1 MSMRNAAH
9 PGKGILHDDIEP
21 LGVSVAEAARH
32 IGVSCEELNDV
43 VNGKAP
49 VSPEMSIRLYKAF
62 GASVSIRRRLQA
74 SYDLAQ
80 VFHSDHGIKV
90 KRLGNPLGEVGL
102 PTSSALHPGQVLL
115 HECLEPLGLTVAEA
129 AEHLGVSY
137 EELDDLVNCRASL
150 TPELIIRID
159 QAFGGHPQKWSALQ
173 ANYDVAKVAMERAHE
188 IKVRRLWRQ
197 DPDTHEPIL
206 LDTSGVEATTATA
219 DGENFV
225 K

>member
-1 MSMRNAAH
+1 MMKNPPH
-9 PGKGILHDDIEP
+9 PGESILYDDIEP
-21 LGVSVAEAARH
+21 LGIDVAQAAKH
-32 IGVSCEELNDV
+32 IGVNYEELAGV
-43 VNGKAP
+43 VVGQAP
-49 VSPEMSIRLYKAF
+49 VSPEISIRLYKAF
-62 GASVSIRRRLQA
+62 GAGVTTRHSLQLY
-74 SYDLAQ
+74 YDLAQ

-102 PTSSALHPGQVLL
+102 PTSSPLHPGQVLL
-115 HECLEPLGLTVAEA
+115 HECLEPMGLTVAEA

-137 EELDDLVNCRASL
+137 EELDDLVNCRTSL

-206 LDTSGVEATTATA
+206 LDTPAVEAVTA

-225 K
+225 Q

>member
-1 MSMRNAAH
+1 MMKDPPH
-9 PGKGILHDDIEP
+9 PGKSILHNDIEP
-21 LGVSVAEAARH
+21 LGLSIAQAAKH
-32 IGVSCEELNDV
+32 IGVHHDELADV
-43 VNGKAP
+43 IGGRAGI
-49 VSPEMSIRLYKAF
+49 SPEMSLRLYKAF
-62 GASVSIRRRLQA
+62 GADSATWWGLQLY
-74 SYDLAQ
+74 YDLAQ

-90 KRLGNPLGEVGL
+90 KRLGDPLGEFGL
-102 PTSSALHPGQVLL
+102 PVSDPLHPGQVLL

-129 AEHLGVSY
+129 AEHLGISY
-137 EELDDLVNCRASL
+137 DELDDLMNCRTSL

-173 ANYDVAKVAMERAHE
+173 ANYDVAKVAMERAHK

-206 LDTSGVEATTATA
+206 LDTSDVDATTATA

>member
-1 MSMRNAAH
+1 MMMKNPAH
-9 PGKGILHDDIEP
+9 PGEIILYDDIEP
-21 LGVSVAEAARH
+21 LGLSLVQTAEYL
-32 IGVSCEELNDV
+32 GVRYAELDDI
-43 VNGKAP
+43 VNCRAS
-49 VSPEMSIRLYKAF
+49 VSPEMSVRLYKAF
-62 GASVSIRRRLQA
+62 GGGSTTFRSLQLY
-74 SYDLAQ
+74 YDLAQ

-90 KRLGNPLGEVGL
+90 KRLGDPLGEIGL
-102 PTSSALHPGQVLL
+102 PVSDPLHPGQVLL
-115 HECLEPLGLTVAEA
+115 HECLEPLGLTVADA
-129 AEHLGVSY
+129 AEHLGICY
-137 EELDDLVNCRASL
+137 EELDDLVNCRTSL

>member
-1 MSMRNAAH
+1 MMMKNPAH
-9 PGKGILHDDIEP
+9 PGEIILYDDIEP
-21 LGVSVAEAARH
+21 LGLSLVQTAEYL
-32 IGVSCEELNDV
+32 GVRYAELDDI
-43 VNGKAP
+43 VNCRAS
-49 VSPEMSIRLYKAF
+49 VSPEMSVRLYKAF
-62 GASVSIRRRLQA
+62 GGGSTTFRSLQLY
-74 SYDLAQ
+74 YDLAQ

-90 KRLGNPLGEVGL
+90 KRLGNPLGEIGL
-102 PTSSALHPGQVLL
+102 PVSDPLHPGQVLL
-115 HECLEPLGLTVAEA
+115 HECLEPMGLTVAEA
-129 AEHLGVSY
+129 AEHLGICY
-137 EELDDLVNCRASL
+137 EELDDLVNCRTSL

>member
-1 MSMRNAAH
+1 MMKNPAH
-9 PGKGILHDDIEP
+9 PGEIILYDDIEP
-21 LGVSVAEAARH
+21 LGLSLVQTAECL
-32 IGVSCEELNDV
+32 GVMYAELDDI
-43 VNGKAP
+43 VNCRASI
-49 VSPEMSIRLYKAF
+49 SPEMSVRLYKAF
-62 GASVSIRRRLQA
+62 GGGSTTFRSLQLY
-74 SYDLAQ
+74 YDLAQ

-90 KRLGNPLGEVGL
+90 KRLGDPLGEFGL
-102 PTSSALHPGQVLL
+102 PVSDPLHPGQVLL
-115 HECLEPLGLTVAEA
+115 HECLEPMGLTVAEA

-150 TPELIIRID
+150 TPEMIIRID

-206 LDTSGVEATTATA
+206 LDTSGVEATTATT
-219 DGENFV
+219 DGEDLV

>member
-1 MSMRNAAH
+1 MMMKNPAH
-9 PGKGILHDDIEP
+9 PGEIILYDDIEP
-21 LGVSVAEAARH
+21 LGLSLVQTAEYL
-32 IGVSCEELNDV
+32 GVRYAELDDI
-43 VNGKAP
+43 VNCRSS
-49 VSPEMSIRLYKAF
+49 VSPEMSVRLYKAF
-62 GASVSIRRRLQA
+62 GGGSTTFRSLQLY
-74 SYDLAQ
+74 YDLAQ

-90 KRLGNPLGEVGL
+90 KRLGDPLGELGL
-102 PTSSALHPGQVLL
+102 PVSDPLHPGQVLL
-115 HECLEPLGLTVAEA
+115 HECLEPMGLTVAEA
-129 AEHLGVSY
+129 TDHLGVGY

-206 LDTSGVEATTATA
+206 LDTSDAEAATATA
-219 DGENFV
+219 DGENSDR
-225 K
+225 

>member
-1 MSMRNAAH
+1 MMMKNPAH
-9 PGKGILHDDIEP
+9 PGEIILYDDIEP
-21 LGVSVAEAARH
+21 LGLSLVQTAEYL
-32 IGVSCEELNDV
+32 GVRYTELDDI
-43 VNGKAP
+43 VNCRAS
-49 VSPEMSIRLYKAF
+49 VSPEMSVRLYKAF
-62 GASVSIRRRLQA
+62 GGGSTTFRSLQLY
-74 SYDLAQ
+74 YDLAQ

-90 KRLGNPLGEVGL
+90 KRLGDPLGEIGL
-102 PTSSALHPGQVLL
+102 PVSDPLHPGQVLL

-129 AEHLGVSY
+129 AEHLGVGY
-137 EELDDLVNCRASL
+137 EELDDLVNCRTSL